1 MRTKSL
7 ITLSLLAMAATAC
20 GGTKNRG
27 LESVHQPI
35 VTRTNYVYDVSAS
48 AGGEETARLA
58 DWMAALKV
66 GYGDRIAVDDGG
78 NSAARE
84 EVAGLAARYG
94 LLIDPVAPVTPGQIA
109 PGMVRVVISRSKA
122 EVPGCPD
129 WSRQAQPEFG
139 MHAMSNFGCA
149 NNANL
154 AAMVANPEDLI
165 EGRGAAS
172 AIDADVSNK
181 AIRTF
186 RTAPTTG
193 TQGLKN
199 QGTRSGQ

>member
-7 ITLSLLAMAATAC
+7 ITLSLMAMAVAAC

-27 LESVHQPI
+27 LESVHQPV
-35 VTRTNYVYDVSAS
+35 VTKTNYVYDVSAN

-78 NSAARE
+78 NSQARE

-94 LLIDPVAPVTPGQIA
+94 LLIDQVAPITQGQIA

-129 WSRQAQPEFG
+129 WSRQSQPEFG

-149 NNANL
+149 ANSNL
-154 AAMVANPEDLI
+154 AAMVANPEDLVQ
-165 EGRGAAS
+165 GRDTGS
-172 AIDADVSNK
+172 AIDGDVSNK
-181 AIRTF
+181 AIRTY
-186 RTAPTTG
+186 RTAPPSG
-193 TQGLKN
+193 VQGLKKE
-199 QGTRSGQ
+199 TRSGQ